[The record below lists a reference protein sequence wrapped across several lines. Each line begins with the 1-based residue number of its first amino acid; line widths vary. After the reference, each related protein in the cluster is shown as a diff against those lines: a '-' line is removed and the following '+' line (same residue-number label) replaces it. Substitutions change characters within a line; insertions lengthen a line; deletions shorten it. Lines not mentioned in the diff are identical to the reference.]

1 MDIVNGKQDSLLKV
15 EGLKQYFGKGK
26 SLVKAVDGVSLEIK
40 KGQIYGLVGESGS
53 GKTTVGRSIIR
64 IYDPTGG
71 SIKFKGT
78 EITGKLDKEKKQ
90 LITSGIQMIF
100 QDPMASLN
108 PSRNVFDIIAQGV
121 DIHHLASGEAEKRD
135 MVFEMME
142 EVGLNPGYADRY
154 PRQFSGGQRQR
165 IAIARTVIL
174 KPDLIIADEP
184 ISALDVSIQAQI
196 INLLKQLQQKYGT
209 TILFIAHDLSM
220 VRYLSDVV
228 GVMNHGH
235 IVETGDTEEVF
246 NNPKDPYTI
255 DLLEAIPRM
264 NPKRSVD

>member
-1 MDIVNGKQDSLLKV
+1 MSNIHDNSSPLLKV
-15 EGLKQYFGKGK
+15 SGLKQYFGKGK
-26 SLVKAVDGVSLEIK
+26 KLVKAVDDVSFEIK
-40 KGQIYGLVGESGS
+40 KGRIYGLVGESGS

-71 SIKFKGT
+71 SISFKGE
-78 EITGKLDKEKKQ
+78 EITGRLDKNKRD

-108 PSRNVFDIIAQGV
+108 PSKKVFDIIAQGI
-121 DIHHLASGEAEKRD
+121 DIHNLASSKAERRD

-142 EVGLNPGYADRY
+142 EVGLSPDFADRY

-165 IAIARTVIL
+165 IAIARTVIM

-196 INLLKQLQQKYGT
+196 INLLKQLQQKYKT

-220 VRYLSDVV
+220 VRYLTDEV

-235 IVETGDTEEVF
+235 IVEAGETEEIF
-246 NNPKDPYTI
+246 TNPKDPYTV

-264 NPKRSVD
+264 NPRLAGR

>member
-1 MDIVNGKQDSLLKV
+1 MSDLIKDERPLLSV
-15 EGLKQYFGKGK
+15 RGLKQYFGSNKTDI
-26 SLVKAVDGVSLEIK
+26 KAVDGVSFDIK

-64 IYDPTGG
+64 IYDPTEG
-71 SIKFKGT
+71 
-78 EITGKLDKEKKQ
+78 EILFDGKEISGRLTREKKNI
-90 LITSGIQMIF
+90 ITSGIQMIF

-108 PSRNVFDIIAQGV
+108 PSKKVFDIIAQGI
-121 DIHHLASGEAEKRD
+121 DIHHLASSKAERSD
-135 MVFEMME
+135 MVYGMME
-142 EVGLNPGYADRY
+142 EVGLSPEHAQRY

-165 IAIARTVIL
+165 IAIARTVIM

-196 INLLKQLQQKYGT
+196 VNLLKQLQAKYNT

-235 IVETGDTEEVF
+235 IVETGDTEEIF
-246 NNPKDPYTI
+246 NNPKDPYTVE
-255 DLLEAIPRM
+255 LLEAIPRM
-264 NPKRSVD
+264 NPRRAR